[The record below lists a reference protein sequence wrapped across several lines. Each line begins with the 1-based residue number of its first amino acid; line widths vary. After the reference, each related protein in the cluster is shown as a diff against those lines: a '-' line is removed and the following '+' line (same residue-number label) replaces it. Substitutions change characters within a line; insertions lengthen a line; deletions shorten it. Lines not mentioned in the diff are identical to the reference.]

1 MSRNRKVCQNCR
13 SKVIVTPTPPLQNVF
28 KNFSKVKQVISKRV
42 GVSYTKKVLIDGGA
56 RKYAVTYSNLQIN
69 KQFKMLKEQEKYK
82 KRFKNSLKSNKNKWQ
97 VTNNGIGS
105 KVLISKHKLKCRHD
119 ILKKQ
124 YISEKEME
132 FLVDQV
138 TSEVGYKML
147 IDDIFINH
155 SFNEEHFL
163 KLRKKK
169 DAFFERKDSKLAE
182 QSSSAGQSAT
192 IDNIFTDLQEME
204 ISGQDNV
211 APWQEILNRQEP
223 ITRAEFHQGLNSIR
237 DKSLLTTYCNGVRRG
252 RRARGV
258 THDYMVNQYAIK
270 ARKLEQGM
278 LY

>member
-1 MSRNRKVCQNCR
+1 M
-13 SKVIVTPTPPLQNVF
+13 
-28 KNFSKVKQVISKRV
+28 
-42 GVSYTKKVLIDGGA
+42 DGEA

-69 KQFKMLKEQEKYK
+69 KQFKTSKEQEKYK
-82 KRFKNSLKSNKNKWQ
+82 KRFKNSLKNNKNKWQ
-97 VTNNGIGS
+97 VTNHGIGS
-105 KVLISKHKLKCRHD
+105 KVLIFKHKLIRRSD

-155 SFNEEHFL
+155 SFNEEHFFE
-163 KLRKKK
+163 LRKKK
-169 DAFFERKDSKLAE
+169 DASFERKDSKLAE

-192 IDNIFTDLQEME
+192 IDNIITDLQEME

-211 APWQEILNRQEP
+211 APWQEILNRREP

-237 DKSLLTTYCNGVRRG
+237 DKRLLTTYCNGIRRG
-252 RRARGV
+252 RRGRGI
-258 THDYMVNQYAIK
+258 THDYVVNQCAIK
-270 ARKLEQGM
+270 AHKLEQGM

>member
-82 KRFKNSLKSNKNKWQ
+82 K
-97 VTNNGIGS
+97 
-105 KVLISKHKLKCRHD
+105 RHD

-237 DKSLLTTYCNGVRRG
+237 NKSLLTTYCNGVRRG

-258 THDYMVNQYAIK
+258 THDYVVNQYAIK